1 MSITSQYRKM
11 YENKVLNEG
20 QTYDMVNTVLKQFKD
35 RLDPILTSS
44 DLNNKLKNDSDL
56 NNENNKLRVEL
67 ETLHKYLEDLTDSKS
82 TLYKLRMEPVTD
94 EPVTDESY

>member
-1 MSITSQYRKM
+1 M

-56 NNENNKLRVEL
+56 NNENNKLRVGL